1 MQQKKH
7 PPLKKRL
14 RLVVYLLFYFQ
25 KKLTFYIRK
34 RVLKRSMM
42 KIIFGLRKRFL
53 KKHLTSL
60 NVQMEVMMTTHLKKS
75 LRLVVYLLFISKKL
89 TFYIRKRV
97 SKRLMT
103 KIIFGL
109 RKRFL
114 KKDLA
119 SLNVQME
126 VMMTTH
132 QLMSTPATNRQP
144 SKSTTQK
151 SRRAL
156 MRVPRLSSVSVR
168 EHESVS
174 KLS

>member
-14 RLVVYLLFYFQ
+14 RLVVYLLFIS

-34 RVLKRSMM
+34 RVSKRLMM

-53 KKHLTSL
+53 EKHLTSL

-144 SKSTTQK
+144 PKSTTQK